1 MPNLLSH
8 KQFELVEQADG
19 SFSVRV
25 SSPGEL
31 PVLAGRFATRADAE
45 GWMFAERMRQDA
57 ALIGTSILKGGMQ
70 DVA

>member
-1 MPNLLSH
+1 MPNLLSQ

-19 SFSVRV
+19 SFAVRV

-31 PVLAGRFATRADAE
+31 PMLSGHFTTRADAE
-45 GWMFAERMRQDA
+45 GWMFAERMRHDA
-57 ALIGTSILKGGMQ
+57 ALIGTSILKGGTQ